1 MSEIHL
7 NIKKVVDEL
16 LPAALKIGLEA
27 VGQLVENESKL
38 RCPVDDGQLRTSIT
52 HQVEDTAVYIGTNVE
67 YAPYVHNGTGI
78 YAKDGNGRKT
88 PWSFE
93 MANGDWITTSGQE
106 PRPFLQDAVDQNMD
120 KLVKPFENLLDQQ
133 RRG

>member
-16 LPAALKIGLEA
+16 LPSALKIGLEA
-27 VGQLVENESKL
+27 VGQLVENESKIN
-38 RCPVDDGQLRTSIT
+38 CPHDDGQLRTSIT

-106 PRPFLQDAVDQNMD
+106 PRPFISDAVYQNMD
-120 KLVKPFENLLDQQ
+120 KLVKPFENLLDKQ